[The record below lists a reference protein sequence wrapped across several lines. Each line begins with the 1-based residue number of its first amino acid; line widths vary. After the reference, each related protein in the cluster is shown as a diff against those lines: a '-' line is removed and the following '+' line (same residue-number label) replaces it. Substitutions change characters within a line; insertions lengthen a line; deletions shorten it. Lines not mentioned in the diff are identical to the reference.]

1 MAANGTGT
9 LPFIDDFTADRR
21 NRMNAEVYR
30 NILCALIQT
39 NASKT
44 IGRQNLKKIQS
55 KQPKSFLGADWPIQS
70 PGLSRSE
77 HLLNAALFA
86 AWQRR

>member
-9 LPFIDDFTADRR
+9 LPFIDDFTADGR

-39 NASKT
+39 NHWAAKP
-44 IGRQNLKKIQS
+44 KKIQS
-55 KQPKSFLGADWPIQS
+55 KQPESFLGADWPIQS

-77 HLLNAALFA
+77 HLLNAGLFA